1 MLFCKRLFVLVAV
14 VLLLNGCVVVQ
25 SKVSEDKTPNPDS
38 AYLYG
43 NFRLITTDNV
53 GLSIILQEYDPKQDE
68 NEASMEYFIGFNK
81 IDTGKVDLIEI
92 PPGLYNINGM
102 LNLQKD
108 TVGYAPRGRSKLF
121 KTPDPIVI
129 TLQAGKAYYLGDYT
143 GTSSVYCSYQSCRYN
158 WRLTSIENT
167 MEKST
172 QVFKEHYN
180 SFQKLSAISLL
191 PEIIGQLKTK
201 VSTSE

>member
-1 MLFCKRLFVLVAV
+1 MNNYRKFVLVYIAM
-14 VLLLNGCVVVQ
+14 LLLNGCVVVQ
-25 SKVSEDKTPNPDS
+25 SKISNESKPNSDS

-53 GLSIILQEYDPKQDE
+53 GLSIILQEYDPKQGEDQE
-68 NEASMEYFIGFNK
+68 SMEYLIGFNK
-81 IDTGKVDLIEI
+81 TDIGKVDVIEL

-108 TVGYAPRGRSKLF
+108 TMGYAPRGKSKLF
-121 KTPDPIVI
+121 KTPDPILI
-129 TLQAGKAYYLGDYT
+129 TLNAGKAYYLGDYT

-172 QVFKEHYN
+172 LDFKEHYK
-180 SFQKLSAISLL
+180 SFQEMPTSSLI
-191 PEIIGQLKTK
+191 PEIIGQLKKK
-201 VSTSE
+201 VSISD